1 MEQRGKEDLEVVKPR
16 KVCGATAVVDGAD
29 CRFVRI
35 KNNLF
40 RVAAIKSIRI
50 EGVSLKVFLLEEM
63 YARVEFDTAEKAW
76 ACWESLTREMCA
88 SRRRGCEDSEVQGTN
103 DPSEKDFTKSD
114 TVNGQTGK
122 RSRLRCL
129 MWWK

>member
-1 MEQRGKEDLEVVKPR
+1 MEIVKSR
-16 KVCGATAVVDGAD
+16 KVGATSVVDGAD

-40 RVAAIKSIRI
+40 RVAAIKSVRI

-63 YARVEFDTAEKAW
+63 YARVEFDTAEKAR

-88 SRRRGCEDSEVQGTN
+88 GRRRGHEESEASGT
-103 DPSEKDFTKSD
+103 EAKGVTIRD
-114 TVNGQTGK
+114 TVSGRADK
-122 RSRLRCL
+122 RSRLSGL
-129 MWWK
+129 MWWKR

>member
-1 MEQRGKEDLEVVKPR
+1 MEIVKPR
-16 KVCGATAVVDGAD
+16 KVGATAVIDGAD

-40 RVAAIKSIRI
+40 RVAAIKSVRI
-50 EGVSLKVFLLEEM
+50 EGLSLKVFLVEEM
-63 YARVEFDTAEKAW
+63 YARVTFDTAEKAW
-76 ACWESLTREMCA
+76 ACWESLTRELCA
-88 SRRRGCEDSEVQGTN
+88 GRRRGHEESEAPGT
-103 DPSEKDFTKSD
+103 EAKGVTIRG

>member
-1 MEQRGKEDLEVVKPR
+1 MKSREMGEMEIAKPR
-16 KVCGATAVVDGAD
+16 KGCGMTAVADGAD

-40 RVAAIKSIRI
+40 RVAAIKSVRI

-88 SRRRGCEDSEVQGTN
+88 SRGRGHEESEAPGT
-103 DPSEKDFTKSD
+103 EAKGVTIRD
-114 TVNGQTGK
+114 TVSGRADK

>member
-1 MEQRGKEDLEVVKPR
+1 METRETEIVKPR
-16 KVCGATAVVDGAD
+16 KVGVTSVVDGAD

-88 SRRRGCEDSEVQGTN
+88 GRRRGHEESEALGAEAKGVTIRDSV
-103 DPSEKDFTKSD
+103 S
-114 TVNGQTGK
+114 GQTGK

>member
-1 MEQRGKEDLEVVKPR
+1 METGEMKIVKPR
-16 KVCGATAVVDGAD
+16 KAGVRSVVDGAD

-40 RVAAIKSIRI
+40 RVAAIKSVRI
-50 EGVSLKVFLLEEM
+50 EGLSLKVFLVEER
-63 YARVEFDTAEKAW
+63 YARVTFDTVEKAR

-88 SRRRGCEDSEVQGTN
+88 SRRRGREESEVPGTD
-103 DPSEKDFTKSD
+103 DPSEKDFTKSGI
-114 TVNGQTGK
+114 VNGQTGK

-129 MWWK
+129 MWWKR

>member
-1 MEQRGKEDLEVVKPR
+1 METREMEIVKSR
-16 KVCGATAVVDGAD
+16 KVGATSVVDGAD

-40 RVAAIKSIRI
+40 RVAAIKSVRI

-63 YARVEFDTAEKAW
+63 YARVEFDTAEKAR

-88 SRRRGCEDSEVQGTN
+88 GRRRGHEESEASGT
-103 DPSEKDFTKSD
+103 EAKGVTIRD
-114 TVNGQTGK
+114 TVSGRADK
-122 RSRLRCL
+122 RSRLSGL
-129 MWWK
+129 MWWKR

>member
-1 MEQRGKEDLEVVKPR
+1 METRETEIVKPR
-16 KVCGATAVVDGAD
+16 KVGVTSVVDSAD

-40 RVAAIKSIRI
+40 RVAAIKSVRI

-76 ACWESLTREMCA
+76 ACWESLTHEMCA
-88 SRRRGCEDSEVQGTN
+88 SRRRGR
-103 DPSEKDFTKSD
+103 D
-114 TVNGQTGK
+114 TVSGPVGK
-122 RSRLRCL
+122 RSWLRCL

>member
-1 MEQRGKEDLEVVKPR
+1 METREREIVKPR
-16 KVCGATAVVDGAD
+16 KVGATAVADGAD

-40 RVAAIKSIRI
+40 RVAAIKSVRI
-50 EGVSLKVFLLEEM
+50 EGLSLKVFLVEEM
-63 YARVEFDTAEKAW
+63 YARVEFDSAEKAW

-88 SRRRGCEDSEVQGTN
+88 SRRRGCEDSEVQGTS

-114 TVNGQTGK
+114 TVNEGTGK
-122 RSRLRCL
+122 RGRRGWLKSLIF
-129 MWWK
+129 KK

>member
-1 MEQRGKEDLEVVKPR
+1 METRETEIVKPR
-16 KVCGATAVVDGAD
+16 KVGVTAVVDGAD

-40 RVAAIKSIRI
+40 RVAAIKSVRI
-50 EGVSLKVFLLEEM
+50 EGVSLKVFLVEEM
-63 YARVEFDTAEKAW
+63 YARVTFETAEKAR

-88 SRRRGCEDSEVQGTN
+88 SRRRGREESEVPGTD

-114 TVNGQTGK
+114 AVNEGTGK
-122 RSRLRCL
+122 RGRWERL
-129 MWWK
+129 KYAIFKK

>member
-1 MEQRGKEDLEVVKPR
+1 MEIVKPR
-16 KVCGATAVVDGAD
+16 KAGVRSVVDRAD

-88 SRRRGCEDSEVQGTN
+88 GRRRGHEESEAPGT
-103 DPSEKDFTKSD
+103 EAKGVTIRD
-114 TVNGQTGK
+114 TVSADK
-122 RSRLRCL
+122 RSRLRGL
-129 MWWK
+129 MWWKR

>member
-1 MEQRGKEDLEVVKPR
+1 MEIVKPR
-16 KVCGATAVVDGAD
+16 KAGVRSVVDRAD

-88 SRRRGCEDSEVQGTN
+88 GRRRGHEESEAPVADN
-103 DPSEKDFTKSD
+103 ND
-114 TVNGQTGK
+114 TVSGQTGK
-122 RSRLRCL
+122 RSRLRWL
-129 MWWK
+129 TWWK

>member
-1 MEQRGKEDLEVVKPR
+1 MEVRETEIVKPR
-16 KVCGATAVVDGAD
+16 KAGVTSVVDGAD

-40 RVAAIKSIRI
+40 RVAAIKSVRI
-50 EGVSLKVFLLEEM
+50 EGLSLKVFLVEEM
-63 YARVEFDTAEKAW
+63 YARVTFDTVEKAR

-88 SRRRGCEDSEVQGTN
+88 SRRRGREESEVPGTD
-103 DPSEKDFTKSD
+103 DPSEKDFTKSGI
-114 TVNGQTGK
+114 VSGSAGK

>member
-1 MEQRGKEDLEVVKPR
+1 METRGKEDLEVVKPR

-76 ACWESLTREMCA
+76 ACWESLTRELCA
-88 SRRRGCEDSEVQGTN
+88 GRRRGREESEAPGTEAKGVTIRN
-103 DPSEKDFTKSD
+103 
-114 TVNGQTGK
+114 TVSGRPASK
-122 RSRLRCL
+122 RSRLRWL